1 MTLRTVSLDVLEIEE
16 EIAAIAEA
24 VESAGLN
31 GSFPRLFVELAG
43 IDTRGKIADRSEGTI
58 LVALGDDKLFDQ
70 SLAHGFNAGQAETDF
85 PLRAD
90 NTEVAVRFV
99 NIRAEDRDAHALALG
114 DFDGEAIG
122 RAHIGGHKSSH
133 EGVGVMSFQVGCPV
147 SNEAITRGVRFVETV
162 VREVEQLTPKLFGNF
177 FGRAT
182 DFNRAFN
189 KLWFYLVHE
198 VDFFLTDSLAER
210 IGLATGKTA
219 PFTRNLH
226 ELLLV
231 NHNTVSIFQGV
242 FEAGMEVSDRLLA
255 VFTTNEAVDELHW
268 ARAVEG
274 HHSDNVL
281 EAVRLEVL

>member
-1 MTLRTVSLDVLEIEE
+1 
-16 EIAAIAEA
+16 
-24 VESAGLN
+24 
-31 GSFPRLFVELAG
+31 
-43 IDTRGKIADRSEGTI
+43 
-58 LVALGDDKLFDQ
+58 
-70 SLAHGFNAGQAETDF
+70 
-85 PLRAD
+85 
-90 NTEVAVRFV
+90 
-99 NIRAEDRDAHALALG
+99 
-114 DFDGEAIG
+114 
-122 RAHIGGHKSSH
+122 
-133 EGVGVMSFQVGCPV
+133 MSFQVGRPV
-147 SNEAITRGVRFVETV
+147 SDEAITRGVRFVKTV

-198 VDFFLTDSLAER
+198 VDFFLTNGFAER

-226 ELLLV
+226 ELLLI
-231 NHNTVSIFQGV
+231 NHNTVSIFEGV

-255 VFTTNEAVDELHW
+255 VFAANEAVDELHW

-281 EAVRLEVL
+281 EAVRLEVLQITFHAGRFQLEDASRLGTLEKLISLLIVERQSIHVDVFVIDFANHTKSVVNHGKVREAEKVHLEKAEFLNLRARILSCERAFRTNFHREELH